1 MDKKQIDLFN
11 QEEKKASED
20 EVKEFQEQAENK
32 VKDEFEDLLEKR
44 INPLLE
50 LADILNS
57 EVDFMVDDFND
68 LALSFKKQL
77 DNKKISY
84 TRKKPNGKKTTKQIK
99 PEHPEIKH
107 LLLLEYMRRLTLEK
121 VDKSFDRII
130 KIYHNN
136 NNL

>member
-11 QEEKKASED
+11 QEEKRASE
-20 EVKEFQEQAENK
+20 EKVKEFQEQTENK

-50 LADILNS
+50 LAKVFDS

-84 TRKKPNGKKTTKQIK
+84 TRKKSDGNKTTKQIK
-99 PEHPEIKH
+99 PEHLEIKH
-107 LLLLEYMRRLTLEK
+107 LLLLEYMRRLILEK

-130 KIYHNN
+130 KIYQKNN
-136 NNL
+136 EL